1 MIFSSYSFI
10 FIFLPITL
18 AGFAALRRFCGLA
31 ACKWWLIAASLV
43 FYAQGSLSFVPLLAG
58 TVVVNFFLIQ
68 AIGRLDPKGA
78 AAKLALGASIAE
90 NLGLLF
96 YFKYLNFFLGTVN
109 MAAGT
114 DFVLHKIIL
123 PIGISFYTFQIL
135 ACAIDV
141 YRRES
146 KVESFLDFA
155 AFVTFFPQLIVG
167 PIIRFNGMAPQLGE
181 GLGRPTAERVMLG
194 LLLFSI
200 GCAKKVIIADP
211 LIGHAQEFY
220 ATFTDKSMAGFFEG
234 WSGVLSYTFAYYFD
248 FSGYIDMALGLGLF
262 FNVSL
267 PQNFNSPYKARN
279 FADFWRRWNITVSQF
294 FNDYIFRRIFRF
306 GDRTPKLVL
315 ATFVTFLVSGVWHGA
330 GWNFI
335 FWGLANGA
343 LVCAANIMT
352 LHRKSLPFPLAWAL
366 TFTFV
371 LLVRVLFDCNG
382 MTQAMTVYRTIL
394 DFRPLFTD
402 AGAFLAEGLHFVKNN
417 VQTCLLITAG
427 AGICFFAPNTG
438 EVSRNFS
445 PRWYY
450 AAFAGVILTISGFLM
465 REVSNF
471 LYFQF

>member
-1 MIFSSYSFI
+1 MVFSSYAFI
-10 FIFLPITL
+10 FVFLPITL
-18 AGFAALRRFCGLA
+18 AGFVVLRRFCGTA
-31 ACKWWLIAASLV
+31 ACKWWLVGASLV

-58 TVVVNFFLIQ
+58 TVVVNYLLIQ
-68 AIGRLDPKGA
+68 AIGRMEQRGL
-78 AAKLALGASIAE
+78 AAKVVLGVSVAE

-96 YFKYLNFFLGTVN
+96 YFKYLNFFLDTVN
-109 MAAGT
+109 RAAGT

-141 YRRES
+141 FRRES

-167 PIIRFNGMAPQLGE
+167 PIIRYNAMAPQLGD

-194 LLLFSI
+194 ALLFSI
-200 GCAKKVIIADP
+200 GCAKKIIIADP
-211 LIGHAQEFY
+211 LIGHAQDFY
-220 ATFTDKSMAGFFEG
+220 ATFAEKSMAGFFEG
-234 WSGVLSYTFAYYFD
+234 WSGVLAYTFAYYFD

-262 FNVSL
+262 FNITL

-306 GDRTPKLVL
+306 GNRIPKLIL
-315 ATFVTFLVSGVWHGA
+315 ATFVTFLVSGVWHGV

-352 LHRKSLPFPLAWAL
+352 LRRKSLPFPLAWSL
-366 TFTFV
+366 TFFFV

-382 MTQAMTVYRTIL
+382 MTQAMTVYKTIL
-394 DFRPLFTD
+394 DIRPLFSD
-402 AGAFLAEGLHFVKNN
+402 AGAFFAQGLQFVQKNTM
-417 VQTCLLITAG
+417 TCLLIVAG

-438 EVSRNFS
+438 EVSKNFS

-450 AAFAGVILTISGFLM
+450 AAFAGVLLTISGFFM